1 MANNFGNLGF
11 RIESPQQ
18 FQELA
23 AMVARRGASLPTSV
37 GGAYSHFSTPE
48 GVELWIQ
55 FSPDQELIGC
65 NPHFAGRGH
74 SPSDGGFKVEL
85 DRIISIDGMP
95 LDGRLVGTIASEDA
109 SGCPIVFDVPDF
121 RLHAALL
128 TLPTL
133 VNLQIAAFPWEFSAS
148 PTEDAFR
155 ADQASALGGPGMAS
169 ESFIP
174 SGTMKLGGGAIEP
187 PVAQAVLSGRIL
199 TAERRTNSL
208 TGLPF
213 YALTVRTLGGVID
226 MAVDP
231 SLVTS
236 EPVVGGV
243 VFGSFWLS
251 GRLIGPPTP
260 PPIPNASRTEQAAV
274 ERNVG
279 GTPPPIPNTSRPKQ
293 SLFERLMI
301 AVAILFV
308 AFLCFRVVQFAL
320 HVKDHPL
327 PRQAG
332 AEELSQA
339 AKLIVGSSRGVSH
352 GNTAEARALAEE
364 VSRGMKIVRLTMF
377 EGGNPDSIDMQ
388 LLTKGD
394 FLVFCQMNEDSCA
407 FLIHVPE
414 LRRYTSSAKES
425 IAELAYTT
433 AAKALDSAQKPSIR
447 KLAVAT
453 RGNMLYDRVLLGDY
467 SFQSK
472 DPLSN
477 AQKVADEGVLAPP
490 LYPFFAPK
498 QQQLPATPT
507 STPRQQP

>member
-1 MANNFGNLGF
+1 
-11 RIESPQQ
+11 
-18 FQELA
+18 
-23 AMVARRGASLPTSV
+23 VHC
-37 GGAYSHFSTPE
+37 YTPE
-48 GVELWIQ
+48 GIELWVQ
-55 FSPDQELIGC
+55 FSPEKELNGC
-65 NPHFAGRGH
+65 NPHFAGRGQ
-74 SPSDGGFKVEL
+74 SPPDGGFKVWI
-85 DRIISIDGMP
+85 DRIISCDENP
-95 LDGRLVGTIASEDA
+95 LDGRLVGTIASEDD
-109 SGCPIVFDVPDF
+109 GIPIVFDLPDF

-133 VNLQIAAFPWEFSAS
+133 ASVQIAAFPWEFSAF

-155 ADQASALGGPGMAS
+155 ADLVSKVGGPGMAA

-174 SGTMKLGGGAIEP
+174 SGTFKLGGEGAIEP

-231 SLVTS
+231 SLVAS

-243 VFGSFWLS
+243 VYGSFWLS
-251 GRLIGPPTP
+251 GRLIGPPPP
-260 PPIPNASRTEQAAV
+260 PPIPSASRPEEVAV
-274 ERNVG
+274 ERSAG
-279 GTPPPIPNTSRPKQ
+279 GTPPPVPNTSRPKQ

-301 AVAILFV
+301 GIAILFV
-308 AFLCFRVVQFAL
+308 AFLCFRIIQFAL

-339 AKLIVGSSRGVSH
+339 AKLIVGSSRGVAH
-352 GNTAEARALAEE
+352 GNTPEARALAEE
-364 VSRGMKIVRLTMF
+364 VSRGMKVVRMTMF

-394 FLVFCQMNEDSCA
+394 FLVFCQLNEASCA

-425 IAELAYTT
+425 IAELAYI
-433 AAKALDSAQKPSIR
+433 ASAKALDSAQKSSIR

-453 RGNMLYDRVLLGDY
+453 RGSMLYDRVLLGDY

-472 DPLSN
+472 DPLSH

-490 LYPFFAPK
+490 LYPFFTPK
-498 QQQLPATPT
+498 QQQLPATPA
-507 STPRQQP
+507 SAPRPQQ